1 MGRIRKITNVRDTF
15 YILTNGK
22 ETEKNYFELL
32 KTKKSIYKVVV
43 KYLNDDPLQL
53 VQHASEISDANQV
66 WCVFDIDNSYAEGR
80 LIPAINLANESR
92 VVNIAFSNVAFEV
105 WLLSHYKKTE
115 NPMNNSKL
123 IEEMN
128 ELLQNKLGLKDK
140 YNKANK
146 ELLEKYF
153 IPKIATAVQNS
164 KIVYQ
169 KRVLEH
175 KNRYGDSSNYEI
187 WKWNSCSNVFQ
198 LIEAL
203 KLSK

>member
-32 KTKKSIYKVVV
+32 KTKKSVYKVVV
-43 KYLNDDPLQL
+43 KYMNDDPLQL
-53 VQHASEISDANQV
+53 VQHALEISDANQV

-115 NPMNNSKL
+115 NQMNNSKL

-128 ELLQNKLGLKDK
+128 ELLQNTLGLKDK
-140 YNKANK
+140 YNKASK

-153 IPKIATAVQNS
+153 IPKISIAV
-164 KIVYQ
+164 
-169 KRVLEH
+169 
-175 KNRYGDSSNYEI
+175 
-187 WKWNSCSNVFQ
+187 
-198 LIEAL
+198 
-203 KLSK
+203 